1 MKNINHKTLFYIS
14 LFWWLFWIDKFYQWK
29 YILWLLKLI
38 TVWWYWIWW
47 LIDVILAFKLQNK
60 EDASFI
66 SKKIIK
72 PLWWLFLIFIVFS
85 IWISIL
91 FPSPIIELDITP
103 KISSWAIIVEDKLSL
118 SWTVENIKVLR
129 INWNEIPL
137 KNNHFD
143 YSIDLKLWENNI
155 SIIWDETDLYK
166 NMIKRVTKEELEKIN
181 NEKIAEEKR
190 IQDEKLLQ
198 KELADKKE
206 KREFLEKDRLVET
219 CSYSQLEIKDK
230 LKAPSTAKFQ
240 SCSYSKYIPSAEKH
254 KFESYVDSQNWFWAM
269 IRTNFVCFVTYDF
282 EDKNAYKIN
291 CEIYEN

>member
-1 MKNINHKTLFYIS
+1 MKNINPRTLFYFS
-14 LFWWLFWIDKFYQWK
+14 LFGGLFGLDKFYQGK
-29 YILWLLKLI
+29 YILGLLKLI
-38 TVWWYWIWW
+38 TVGGYGIWW

-66 SKKIIK
+66 SKKVIK
-72 PLWWLFLIFIVFS
+72 PLGGLFLIFIVFS
-85 IWISIL
+85 IGISIF
-91 FPSPIIELDITP
+91 FPSPSLKLDMIP
-103 KISSWAIIVEDKLSL
+103 KISSGAIIVEDKLSL
-118 SWTVENIKVLR
+118 SGTVENIKVLR
-129 INWNEIPL
+129 INGNEIPL

-143 YSIDLKLWENNI
+143 YSIDLKLGENNI
-155 SIIWDETDLYK
+155 SIIGDETDLYK

-198 KELADKKE
+198 KELAEKKE
-206 KREFLEKDRLVET
+206 KREFLEKDRLVES

-240 SCSYSKYIPSAEKH
+240 SCSYAKYIPSTERH
-254 KFESYVDSQNWFWAM
+254 KFESYVDSQNGFGTM

>member
-1 MKNINHKTLFYIS
+1 MKNINPRTLFYFS
-14 LFWWLFWIDKFYQWK
+14 LFWWLFWLDKFYQWK
-29 YILWLLKLI
+29 YILWLLKLF
-38 TVWWYWIWW
+38 TAWGYWIWW
-47 LIDVILAFKLQNK
+47 LIDIILAFKLQNK

-66 SKKIIK
+66 SKKVIK
-72 PLWWLFLIFIVFS
+72 PLWWLFLIFIIFS
-85 IWISIL
+85 VWISIL
-91 FPSPIIELDITP
+91 FPSPSIRLDMIP
-103 KISSWAIIVEDKLSL
+103 KDIIVEDKLLL
-118 SWTVENIKVLR
+118 SWKVENIKVLR

-137 KNNHFD
+137 KNNHFN

-155 SIIWDETDLYK
+155 SIIWDETYLYK
-166 NMIKRVTKEELEKIN
+166 NTIKRVTKEELEKIN
-181 NEKIAEEKR
+181 NDKILEEKR
-190 IQDEKLLQ
+190 IQDEKILQ

-219 CSYSQLEIKDK
+219 CSYSQLEIERK

-240 SCSYSKYIPSAEKH
+240 SCSYAKYIPSAERH

-291 CEIYEN
+291 CEIYEK